1 MKILKAFFLLT
12 LLLSGCNNGNFSPR
26 LKQNNNS
33 NEQVNNNQNGFLLEL
48 GKIRKETEIL
58 GSKLRE
64 IQEGLLNLN
73 AAVSRNENSG
83 VQILQGDGALIFIFS
98 LCVLV
103 IVFYYKNKNS
113 QEVSK
118 VLAKKIV
125 DLNNP
130 EIITSLVDELSIK
143 NKEKEFVTILKKLNG

>member
-1 MKILKAFFLLT
+1 MKFLKTFFLFT

-103 IVFYYKNKNS
+103 VVFYYKNKNS

-118 VLAKKIV
+118 VLVKKIV

-130 EIITSLVDELSIK
+130 EIITSLVDEFSTK
-143 NKEKEFVTILKKLNG
+143 NKEKEFVTILKKLNV

>member
-1 MKILKAFFLLT
+1 MKFLKAFFLFV

-58 GSKLRE
+58 GSKLKE
-64 IQEGLLNLN
+64 IQEGLVNIN
-73 AAVSRNENSG
+73 SAISKNENSG

-118 VLAKKIV
+118 VLVKKLV

-130 EIITSLVDELSIK
+130 EIITSLVDELSSK
-143 NKEKEFVTILKKLNG
+143 NKEKEFVTILKKLK

>member
-1 MKILKAFFLLT
+1 MKFLKTFFLFT

-118 VLAKKIV
+118 VLVKKIV

-130 EIITSLVDELSIK
+130 EIMTSLVDELSTK
-143 NKEKEFVTILKKLNG
+143 NKEKEFVTILKKLNV

>member
-1 MKILKAFFLLT
+1 MKLFKIFFVSLI
-12 LLLSGCNNGNFSPR
+12 LLSGCNNGNFSPR

-58 GSKLRE
+58 SSKLRE
-64 IQEGLLNLN
+64 IQEGLVNLN
-73 AAVSRNENSG
+73 ATVSRNENSG

-113 QEVSK
+113 QELSK
-118 VLAKKIV
+118 VLTKKIV
-125 DLNNP
+125 DLKD
-130 EIITSLVDELSIK
+130 EELIKSVVGELSIK
-143 NKEKEFVTILKKLNG
+143 NKEKEFISILKKLDV